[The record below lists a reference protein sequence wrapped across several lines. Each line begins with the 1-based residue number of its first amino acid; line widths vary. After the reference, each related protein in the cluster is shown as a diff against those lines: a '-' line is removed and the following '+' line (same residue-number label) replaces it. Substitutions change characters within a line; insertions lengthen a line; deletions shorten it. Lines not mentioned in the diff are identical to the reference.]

1 MGLSEKALADL
12 VTTQHETSEKV
23 QALADSLAA
32 TSDSLDQTRSALA
45 DTVSKTRHTA
55 ELANALVGQLD
66 RNAEATAELIKHLGG
81 IAPIAGRT
89 RGPGKSSRGTP

>member
-1 MGLSEKALADL
+1 MGLFVKALADL
-12 VTTQHETSEKV
+12 MSTQHETSEKV
-23 QALADSLAA
+23 QTPSDSFAA
-32 TSDSLDQTRSALA
+32 TSDSLEQTRSALA

-55 ELANALVGQLD
+55 ELANVLVGQLD